1 MEVMMLKGS
10 FARKLITLI
19 LLITIFGISGVGARV
34 VASETIVIRAFIP
47 ERTTVSYS
55 EAGEVFFSSNVPSAL
70 VDVSYMSDATL
81 LSVIAR

>member
-1 MEVMMLKGS
+1 MLKGS

-34 VASETIVIRAFIP
+34 VASDTIVIHAYIP

-55 EAGEVFFSSNVPSAL
+55 DSGEIFFSSNVPSAV
-70 VDVSYMSDATL
+70 VDVSYMGDATM
-81 LSVIAR
+81 LSVVAR